1 MEALIAQLLSNYGGV
16 GIVGVIVLL
25 AFGWVT
31 KQWMNERDK
40 VDAEKEKR
48 INDHQAFFTAQSSA
62 NREVLTGIKTA
73 VETMMDAYRDRGRQ

>member
-1 MEALIAQLLSNYGGV
+1 MESLIAQLLTNYGSV
-16 GIVGVIVLL
+16 GIVSVLALL
-25 AFGWVT
+25 AIGWIA
-31 KQWMNERDK
+31 KQWMNEREK

-48 INDHQAFFTAQSSA
+48 ISDHQTFFTAQAAA

>member
-1 MEALIAQLLSNYGGV
+1 MEALIAQLLSDYGGV
-16 GIVGVIVLL
+16 GIVGVMFLL
-25 AFGWVT
+25 AFVWMA

-48 INDHQAFFTAQSSA
+48 INDHQAFFTAQSQA

>member
-1 MEALIAQLLSNYGGV
+1 MEPAIAKLIADYGPI
-16 GIVGVIVLL
+16 GILVVVVLG

-48 INDHQAFFTAQSSA
+48 INDHQTFFTAQAAA

>member
-16 GIVGVIVLL
+16 GVIGVIVLL

-48 INDHQAFFTAQSSA
+48 INDHQAFFTAQASA

>member
-16 GIVGVIVLL
+16 GVVGVIILL
-25 AFGWVT
+25 AFAWVT

-48 INDHQAFFTAQSSA
+48 ISDHQTFFTAQASA

>member
-1 MEALIAQLLSNYGGV
+1 MDALISRLLDNYGGV
-16 GIVGVIVLL
+16 GIVSVLALL
-25 AFGWVT
+25 AIGWIT

-48 INDHQAFFTAQSSA
+48 ITDHQTFFTAQAAA